1 MPGHD
6 FHLPPCSYPTAKP
19 YSSFTTLLHR
29 FGRYERER
37 MKALLEAAAHANAT
51 VGPSG
56 RCVDDKDDCESLVG
70 GGGRVRRM
78 ASGGLAGAREMSMD
92 SLGKQIMNAAAAE
105 MNNQR
110 VALTPKQELKMELA
124 KIKTAVDQLSR
135 DNNCAVSTKQNVYPN
150 TNTPPQQQPQPSTK
164 PSSGGGGGIAAHREK
179 PPLAPLHN
187 PNSLTASEKQKFM
200 FVNGLMSRLDQRK
213 GG

>member
-6 FHLPPCSYPTAKP
+6 FHLPPCSYPSAKP

-37 MKALLEAAAHANAT
+37 MKALIEAAAHANAT

-56 RCVDDKDDCESLVG
+56 RCVTDKDDYETI
-70 GGGRVRRM
+70 GGGRVKRM
-78 ASGGLAGAREMSMD
+78 ASGGLAGARDMSMD
-92 SLGKQIMNAAAAE
+92 TLGKQIMNAAAGE
-105 MNNQR
+105 MSNQR

-124 KIKTAVDQLSR
+124 KIKTAVDQLAR
-135 DNNCAVSTKQNVYPN
+135 DNALAAKRNVYPS
-150 TNTPPQQQPQPSTK
+150 TNTPPQAPTT
-164 PSSGGGGGIAAHREK
+164 SSGGGVAAHKGK

-187 PNSLTASEKQKFM
+187 PNTLTASEKQKFM

-213 GG
+213 V